1 MTCSAML
8 SKRNLLTV
16 GIDASRST
24 SNIITGTE
32 NYSINLTKA
41 LINSDPHFNWH
52 LYFRDAPTPALFP
65 KKHNV
70 SFSTIPFPFMWTHL
84 RLGFELAVHPPDG
97 VFVPAHVLPLFC
109 KVPSIVTVH
118 DLGFML
124 HPSMHPTTQRLYL
137 LWSTK
142 QNVLNASHL
151 IADSLSTQKDIIK
164 HYNIDRNKISVVY
177 PGFNPSNF
185 QNRPTANLPSVPNK
199 YILYVGTLH
208 PRKGLLTLIDAFAQL
223 TNDYPD
229 LHLVFAGRNGWM
241 VDQIQSKVDYYG
253 LNNKIVFLGFVP
265 QQQLPFLYNKALV
278 TVLPSL
284 YEGFG
289 YTPLESMAA
298 GTPVVCTSAGSL
310 PEVVGNAAL
319 IVKPADTK
327 ALFDALVSAI
337 SNDSIRKDLIS
348 KGLVRCKNFSW
359 TDAANKTIDIM
370 QRVFGSI

>member
-1 MTCSAML
+1 MC
-8 SKRNLLTV
+8 
-16 GIDASRST
+16 I
-24 SNIITGTE
+24 
-32 NYSINLTKA
+32 
-41 LINSDPHFNWH
+41 
-52 LYFRDAPTPALFP
+52 RD
-65 KKHNV
+65 
-70 SFSTIPFPFMWTHL
+70 
-84 RLGFELAVHPPDG
+84 R
-97 VFVPAHVLPLFC
+97 
-109 KVPSIVTVH
+109 
-118 DLGFML
+118 
-124 HPSMHPTTQRLYL
+124 HPSMHPSTQLLYL

-253 LNNKIVFLGFVP
+253 LNNKIVFLGIVP

-337 SNDSIRKDLIS
+337 SNDSIRKDLIR
-348 KGLVRCKNFSW
+348 KGLVQCKTFSW